1 MSAYQFPPDP
11 TDVIAKRYMA
21 AVVDFVLESFVWIV
35 AIVLAFALFSH
46 NVTHYGLDRFGTYE
60 RYQSTELTGAGWIF
74 FLVIGFAYMISVFV
88 IWRGQTGKSPG
99 TLMFGL
105 VVVSEQGVPLGAS
118 RALLRSVAGVVDYV
132 GVCSIPIVGIATS
145 ASTTGHRRVGDMAA
159 KSFVVDRQ
167 YAAQPVVVPGRSQP
181 YGGYGQPYGQPA
193 APPYGQP
200 YGQPYGGYGQPYG
213 QPAAPPYGQPAAP
226 FGQPAA
232 PSYPQPATAW
242 TPPPAAGDPAAAP
255 EAAGW
260 GAPGASDG
268 GTIPPAASPAAP
280 APAPDPTQPQWDAQ
294 RNAYIQWDPTGERW
308 VQFDDA
314 TQQWRPIS

>member
-35 AIVLAFALFSH
+35 AIVVAFALFSH
-46 NVTHYGLDRFGTYE
+46 DVTRYGLDRFGTYE

-99 TLMFGL
+99 TLLFGL
-105 VVVSEQGVPLGAS
+105 VVVGEQGVPLGAG

-132 GVCSIPIVGIATS
+132 GICSIPIVGIATS
-145 ASTTGHRRVGDMAA
+145 ASSKGHRRVGDMAA
-159 KSFVVDRQ
+159 KSLVIDKQ
-167 YAAQPVVVPGRSQP
+167 YAGQPVVVPGLN
-181 YGGYGQPYGQPA
+181 QPA
-193 APPYGQP
+193 SGP

-213 QPAAPPYGQPAAP
+213 QPAAPYGQPAAPYGQPAAP

-232 PSYPQPATAW
+232 PYGQPAAPFGQPATAW
-242 TPPPAAGDPAAAP
+242 TPPPTAGDATPAP
-255 EAAGW
+255 EPAGW
-260 GAPGASDG
+260 GAPGAGDAG
-268 GTIPPAASPAAP
+268 PIPPAAP

-294 RNAYIQWDPTGERW
+294 RNAYIQWDPTGQRW
-308 VQFDDA
+308 LQFDDA
-314 TQQWRPIS
+314 TQQWRVIS